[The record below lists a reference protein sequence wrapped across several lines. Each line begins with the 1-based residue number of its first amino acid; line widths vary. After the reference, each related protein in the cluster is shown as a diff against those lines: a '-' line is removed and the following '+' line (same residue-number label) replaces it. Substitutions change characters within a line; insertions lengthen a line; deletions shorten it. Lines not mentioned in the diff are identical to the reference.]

1 MRTLIPALLL
11 AFGASAGTLAQAQSC
26 GSGGGATVCLTA
38 SGSAN
43 SNQLN
48 WTVSGNVSR
57 LEVYRDTDADPAGRS
72 RIAVPGSSA
81 RSYADTS
88 ANTGTPYWYWVK
100 FTAQGGSY
108 NSGAATATRGTACTP
123 TAITP
128 YISANGSWT
137 QTSSAS
143 VTAGNSAIL
152 GPQPVT
158 GGSWGWSGCGTS
170 GSAREQTITP
180 AASCTATATY
190 TNSCGAKST
199 QAFMITVPGSM
210 RDLTSVQLSQQMSP
224 AWNVG
229 NSLDASPNE
238 TNWGN
243 PLINQQLINA
253 VKAAGFKTIRLPVSW
268 NQYADANGNISPTF
282 MARVTEV
289 VGYARNAGLY
299 VVLNTHH
306 EGSWLIPTY
315 AYQASAN
322 ARLAKLWTQIANNF
336 KNHDDYL
343 LFAGTNEV
351 MVSGDYG
358 PPTAEYQAVQNGF
371 NQVFVDTVRATGGNN
386 AKRHL
391 VVQGFNT
398 NIDSTLNGFIK
409 PSDSATNRMFL
420 EVHFYDPFNFALNDK
435 STIWQWGA
443 IATNPAVTETWA
455 NEAYVDSQFQ
465 KLKTRFVD
473 AGMPVLLGEYGAIL
487 KSEYDPAGT
496 YRTYWTR
503 HVTKS
508 AFQRGIVPVWW
519 DNGYDANH
527 QFGLFNRST
536 GAQYF
541 PDLIKAIVD
550 SAK

>member
-1 MRTLIPALLL
+1 MKTLIPALLL
-11 AFGASAGTLAQAQSC
+11 AFGASAAPLAQAQNC
-26 GSGGGATVCLTA
+26 GSGGGTTVCLTA
-38 SGSAN
+38 NGTTN
-43 SNQLN
+43 NVQLN

-57 LEVYRDTDADPAGRS
+57 LEVYRDTDSNPAGRS
-72 RIAVPGSSA
+72 RIAVPASSA
-81 RSYADTS
+81 RSFADAT
-88 ANTGTPYWYWVK
+88 AADGTPYWYWVK
-100 FTAQGGSY
+100 FTTSAGSY
-108 NSGAATATRGTACTP
+108 NSGAATAKRSSNCPATAV
-123 TAITP
+123 TP

-137 QTSSAS
+137 QTASATIS
-143 VTAGNSAIL
+143 AGNSAIL
-152 GPQPVT
+152 GPQPIT
-158 GGSWGWSGCGTS
+158 GGSWSWSGCGTS
-170 GSAREQTITP
+170 GSAREQMITP
-180 AASCTATATY
+180 AASCSATATY
-190 TNSCGAKST
+190 TNSCGAKT
-199 QAFMITVPGSM
+199 LQPFAITVAGSM

-243 PLINQQLINA
+243 PRINQQLINA

-268 NQYADANGNISPTF
+268 NQYADADGNISPTF

-336 KNHDDYL
+336 RNHDDYL

-351 MVSGDYG
+351 MVAGDYG

-409 PSDSATNRMFL
+409 PADSATNRMFL

-455 NEAYVDSQFQ
+455 NEAYVDAQFQ
-465 KLKTRFVD
+465 RLKTRYVD
-473 AGMPVLLGEYGAIL
+473 AGMPVLMGEYGAIL
-487 KSEYDPAGT
+487 KSEYDPAGV
-496 YRTYWTR
+496 YRTYWTKYL
-503 HVTKS
+503 TKS
-508 AFQRGIVPVWW
+508 MFQRGIVPVWW

-527 QFGLFNRST
+527 QFGLFNRTT
-536 GAQYF
+536 GAQYY

>member
-26 GSGGGATVCLTA
+26 GSGGGATVCLSA
-38 SGSAN
+38 SGSAD
-43 SNQLN
+43 SNQLS

-57 LEVYRDTDADPAGRS
+57 LEVFRDTDSDPNGRS
-72 RIAVPGSSA
+72 RIAVPGKSA
-81 RSYADTS
+81 TSYADTS
-88 ANTGTPYWYWVK
+88 ANAGTPYWYWVK
-100 FTAQGGSY
+100 FTTNGGSY
-108 NSGAATATRGTACTP
+108 NSGSASATRGTACTP
-123 TAITP
+123 TAVSP
-128 YISANGSWT
+128 WISNNGSWT
-137 QTSSAS
+137 QTSSAT

-152 GPQPVT
+152 GPQPIN
-158 GGSWGWSGCGTS
+158 GGSWSWSGCGTS
-170 GSAREQTITP
+170 GSAREQLITP

-190 TNSCGAKST
+190 TNACGAKTT
-199 QAFMITVPGSM
+199 QAFVITVPGSM
-210 RDLTSVQLSQQMSP
+210 RELTSIQLSQQMSP
-224 AWNVG
+224 AWNLG
-229 NSLDASPNE
+229 NSLDAGGNE

-243 PLINQQLINA
+243 PLVNQQLLNA
-253 VKAAGFKTIRLPVSW
+253 VKAAGFKTVRIPASW

-306 EGSWLIPTY
+306 EYDWLIPSY
-315 AYQASAN
+315 AAQASAN

-336 KNHDDYL
+336 KTYDDFL

-351 MVSGDYG
+351 KFGQDYG

-398 NIDSTLNGFIK
+398 NIDSTYNGFIK
-409 PSDSATNRMFL
+409 PNDSATNRMFL
-420 EVHFYDPFNFALNDK
+420 EVHYYDPFHFALDSN
-435 STIWQWGA
+435 SNIWQWGA
-443 IATNPAVTETWA
+443 SATNPAVTETWA
-455 NEAYVDSQFQ
+455 NEAYVDAQFQ
-465 KLKTRFVD
+465 KMKTRFVD
-473 AGMPVLLGEYGAIL
+473 AGLPVLMGEYGAIL

-496 YRTYWTR
+496 YRTAWAKY
-503 HVTKS
+503 VTKS
-508 AFQRGIVPVWW
+508 AFQHGIVPVWW
-519 DNGYDANH
+519 DNGYADNH

-536 GAQYF
+536 GAQYY
-541 PDLIKAIVD
+541 PELIKAIVD
-550 SAK
+550 NAK

>member
-1 MRTLIPALLL
+1 MRALLSTLLL
-11 AFGASAGTLAQAQSC
+11 ALGVSGAPLAQAQSC
-26 GSGGGATVCLTA
+26 GSGGGTTVCLTA
-38 SGSAN
+38 TGTTDN
-43 SNQLN
+43 VQLG

-57 LEVYRDTDADPAGRS
+57 LEVYRDTDADPNGRS
-72 RIAVPGSSA
+72 RIAAPGSSA
-81 RSYADTS
+81 RSYTDSTA
-88 ANTGTPYWYWVK
+88 ANGTPYWYWVK
-100 FTAQGGSY
+100 FTTNGGSY
-108 NSGAATATRGTACTP
+108 NSGVATATRNSSCTP

-137 QTSSAS
+137 QTASAS
-143 VTAGNSAIL
+143 ITAGNSAIL

-199 QAFMITVPGSM
+199 QAFVITVPGSM

-224 AWNVG
+224 AWNIG

-243 PLINQQLINA
+243 PLINQQLLNA
-253 VKAAGFKTIRLPVSW
+253 VKAAGFKTVRIPVSW

-289 VGYARNAGLY
+289 VGYARNVGLY

-336 KNHDDYL
+336 KNYDDYL

-398 NIDSTLNGFIK
+398 NIDSTYNGFIK
-409 PSDSATNRMFL
+409 PNDSATNRMFL
-420 EVHFYDPFNFALNDK
+420 EVHYYDPYHFALDGSSN
-435 STIWQWGA
+435 IWQWGA
-443 IATNPAVTETWA
+443 TATNPAVTETWA
-455 NEAYVDSQFQ
+455 NEAYVDAQFQ
-465 KLKTRFVD
+465 KMKSRFVD
-473 AGMPVLLGEYGAIL
+473 AGLPVLMGEYGAIL

-496 YRTYWTR
+496 YRTAWTKY
-503 HVTKS
+503 VTKS
-508 AFQRGIVPVWW
+508 AFQHGIVPVWW

-527 QFGLFNRST
+527 QFGLFNRYT

-550 SAK
+550 NAK

>member
-38 SGSAN
+38 NGSADN
-43 SNQLN
+43 NQLS

-57 LEVYRDTDADPAGRS
+57 LEVYRDTDADPNGRS
-72 RIAVPGSSA
+72 RIAVPGKSA
-81 RSYADTS
+81 TSYADTS

-100 FTAQGGSY
+100 FTTNGGSY
-108 NSGAATATRGTACTP
+108 NSGSASATRGTACTP
-123 TAITP
+123 TAVSP
-128 YISANGSWT
+128 WISNNGSWT
-137 QTSSAS
+137 QTSSAT
-143 VTAGNSAIL
+143 VTGGNSAIL
-152 GPQPVT
+152 GPQPIN
-158 GGSWGWSGCGTS
+158 GGSWSWSGCGTS
-170 GSAREQTITP
+170 GSAREQLITP

-190 TNSCGAKST
+190 TNACGAKTT
-199 QAFMITVPGSM
+199 QAFVITVPGSM
-210 RDLTSVQLSQQMSP
+210 RDLTSVQLSQLMSP

-243 PLINQQLINA
+243 PLINQQLLNA

-299 VVLNTHH
+299 VVMNTHH

-336 KNHDDYL
+336 KTYDDYL

-358 PPTAEYQAVQNGF
+358 PPTAEYQNVQNGF

-398 NIDSTLNGFIK
+398 NIDSTYNGFIK
-409 PSDSATNRMFL
+409 PADSATNRMFL
-420 EVHFYDPFNFALNDK
+420 EVHFYDPYHFALDGGSN
-435 STIWQWGA
+435 IWQWGA
-443 IATNPAVTETWA
+443 SATNPAVTETWA
-455 NEAYVDSQFQ
+455 NEAYVDAQFQ

-473 AGMPVLLGEYGAIL
+473 AGLPVLMGEYGAIL

-496 YRTYWTR
+496 YRTAWTKY
-503 HVTKS
+503 VTKS
-508 AFQRGIVPVWW
+508 AFQHGIVPVWW

-541 PDLIKAIVD
+541 PELIKAIID
-550 SAK
+550 NAK